1 MTGSHRLQKGVSLRI
16 ARIVISNDDG
26 LTSNIL
32 ALYNALKAAG
42 HDVIVSVPCQ
52 NQSGTGTSLN
62 QGLPAP
68 TLAQACRCGSAAAGA
83 PSAGPM
89 QREGIGA
96 GDFFY
101 VEGTPVMAVLYGIDV
116 LAQGRWGKPPD
127 LVLSGPN
134 EGQNVG
140 SIIVNSGTVSVVQMA
155 LARGIAAIALSAGAN
170 SADDATLANP
180 LSKLIATLS
189 VQLVRSLLAHAGQGK
204 ILPAGLGLNVNFPDN
219 PEGAAWKAAVV
230 GSYSAYDFVFV
241 PDIGCLQDRCRQGRR
256 YCRPGGSSKAA
267 CRSGPSAC
275 RNGLSPKPSDQK
287 VGWNSMI
294 TAPPSA
300 RAAKMRLAS
309 LDRGGLVA
317 DGDGLL
323 RIARIPGGK
332 SEAISARPP
341 TISAACMTRATPSS
355 RASHRA
361 SA

>member
-1 MTGSHRLQKGVSLRI
+1 MRI

-241 PDIGCLQDRCRQGRR
+241 PDMQASASPMVRQLAHEHGLTL
-256 YCRPGGSSKAA
+256 PNA
-267 CRSGPSAC
+267 P
-275 RNGLSPKPSDQK
+275 GLSVQMND
-287 VGWNSMI
+287 
-294 TAPPSA
+294 APPLPSQQNDESVVYKTAIAVSPIQAGYAPAAMQDIAA
-300 RAAKMRLAS
+300 RVVQG
-309 LDRGGLVA
+309 LDEG
-317 DGDGLL
+317 
-323 RIARIPGGK
+323 
-332 SEAISARPP
+332 
-341 TISAACMTRATPSS
+341 
-355 RASHRA
+355 
-361 SA
+361 